1 MTAEQVQAAL
11 KQCAA
16 DKREMERLKGE
27 LRRVGRILDVEKTQ
41 ALDTW
46 QRGRTDRQA
55 RRYLWQLE
63 QTLLRL
69 AAQRALWEK
78 RVATLPPLQQA
89 IVRMRYWEDMP
100 WRQVARRAGYS
111 EKHVFKLQRAALARL
126 AEEAGA

>member
-11 KQCAA
+11 KRCAA

-27 LRRVGRILDVEKTQ
+27 LRRVERILDVERTQ
-41 ALDTW
+41 ALDGR
-46 QRGRTDRQA
+46 QRRQTNRQA
-55 RRYLWQLE
+55 RCYLWQLE
-63 QTLLRL
+63 QTLRRL
-69 AAQRALWEK
+69 AAQRDFWER
-78 RVATLPPLQQA
+78 RVEALPPLQQA

-126 AEEAGA
+126 AEEAEA